1 MAPNDPSIDE
11 IISKIQ
17 SCTDAAAVTKTL
29 APFLKD
35 LSEQVFAARP
45 QGQTDPMDALS
56 PALHSLAYLYFLLQR
71 CKASHGFHPALMEK
85 VWEFVNTCDG
95 EQIQQASNKALY
107 FAEALVKMATDTQQP
122 IIAIRPLAVFIQRLQ
137 TSPGQ
142 LTMIHPLLAKTCLLA
157 QSFKDIIPILD
168 NDISDVKRQ
177 HTQIN
182 YKDFLLYHYY
192 GGMIYAYIKNFER
205 SVEFFK
211 LAVSA
216 PAEVASQIQIEAYKK
231 YVLTGLLH
239 YGKVPNLPK
248 YTATAVHRSRKAHC
262 GPYDDFA
269 AAYEKKSNN
278 AIRTELEKIKQV
290 LVRDKNYGL
299 AKQCME
305 ALHRRNIQDLTR
317 TYLTL
322 SIKDITSL
330 IGLDS
335 EPEGERRVE
344 GIIVRMIESRAVF
357 ATISH
362 EHEGGMVSFLDDPN
376 QHNSTATMDMINAQI
391 QKATAITS
399 NLVEMDQYISKMP
412 AYFNKGSHLPDRPG
426 YSIGEGD
433 YGMHMEYDVYADEGL
448 FYMYAFSCIFAA
460 TYTLTR
466 LCFYV
471 KNRKLHLV

>member
-107 FAEALVKMATDTQQP
+107 FAEALVKMATDTQQ
-122 IIAIRPLAVFIQRLQ
+122 
-137 TSPGQ
+137 
-142 LTMIHPLLAKTCLLA
+142 TCLLA

-357 ATISH
+357 AAISH

-412 AYFNKGSHLPDRPG
+412 AYFNKQGSHLPDRPG

-433 YGMHMEYDVYADEGL
+433 YGMHMEYDVYADEES
-448 FYMYAFSCIFAA
+448 FI
-460 TYTLTR
+460 
-466 LCFYV
+466 
-471 KNRKLHLV
+471 